1 MKIIIILLLFAA
13 FMLAATNWKYF
24 QTVTEIGGMH
34 PDVVIKKFKDE
45 NNTCYIV
52 ASKYSLSNNIVGFSC
67 VKN

>member
-1 MKIIIILLLFAA
+1 
-13 FMLAATNWKYF
+13 MLAATNWKYF